1 MLYFKMAMLVY
12 QRIWHIKIPLITL
25 AWPILVTILLEMV
38 YQRTKMGN
46 VQ

>member
-1 MLYFKMAMLVY
+1 MVYFKMAMLAS
-12 QRIWHIKIPLITL
+12 QRIWHIKIPLRTL
-25 AWPILVTILLEMV
+25 PWPILVTILLEMV